1 MRKRNYWLLYLII
14 LCSLLT
20 ACSDN
25 KPTYRIGVSQCGG
38 GRWREKV
45 NSEMLAAQHLYDQS
59 VKVEVIN
66 ARDDT
71 RRQIHQ
77 IDSLV
82 NTGIDL
88 LVVAPNEAAPIAEA
102 VVRTREKGI
111 PVIFFDRKAATDGYT
126 AFIGG
131 NNVEAGQI
139 VAGYA
144 LELARQSG
152 KAKPVVLEVTAT
164 MSTSPAME
172 RHQGFAAVMEQHK
185 EVEYICV
192 NGNWSFELTY
202 ELVKQQMS
210 GNVKPDIVFCHNDGM
225 GMGARKA
232 VEELGLEKE
241 VKILGVDGMPDEG
254 ISFVLQG
261 KLSGTYVYPT
271 HGEKIVKLA
280 LDILTGQPYE
290 RDNSLRGTM
299 VTPENAAQVN
309 LNSRELIRQN
319 ENLIVIHEKLE
330 RAFGLYNTQQ
340 KILIAS
346 FISILL
352 LIVAVVLTWQAVR
365 QTRKAHRQMKTMHE
379 EQSRFYTNAS
389 HQLKTP
395 LTLIA
400 GPMKE
405 LADSRTLQDKERALV
420 DIVCRNVSTLESLV
434 SSVLNFRKEM
444 KNMVS
449 DETAGE
455 ATMQVASSELIQ
467 ERRLAMMKHED
478 TDELSSI
485 LIVDDNDDMCLYLK
499 TLLADQFYVLLAS
512 NGQDGLKI
520 ARELVP
526 DIIVSDVM
534 MPVMDGLQFCRQLK
548 ENAITS
554 HIPVILLTARSSD
567 SQQMEGYEHGADA
580 YLTKPFNADV
590 LISRIYNLL
599 KNRQQLLHLF
609 DNQQTAQQSQAASTQ
624 DTLFAEQ
631 LREAIRKHMSNSSLK
646 MDDLADE
653 VGLGRVQLY
662 RKVKALT
669 GLSPVEVL
677 RQMRLQHA
685 RTLLMTTTKTV
696 QEIAYDVGFGTPGY
710 FSKCFKQQYGIYP
723 MDLRSQQN

>member
-1 MRKRNYWLLYLII
+1 
-14 LCSLLT
+14 
-20 ACSDN
+20 
-25 KPTYRIGVSQCGG
+25 
-38 GRWREKV
+38 
-45 NSEMLAAQHLYDQS
+45 
-59 VKVEVIN
+59 
-66 ARDDT
+66 
-71 RRQIHQ
+71 
-77 IDSLV
+77 
-82 NTGIDL
+82 
-88 LVVAPNEAAPIAEA
+88 
-102 VVRTREKGI
+102 
-111 PVIFFDRKAATDGYT
+111 
-126 AFIGG
+126 
-131 NNVEAGQI
+131 
-139 VAGYA
+139 
-144 LELARQSG
+144 
-152 KAKPVVLEVTAT
+152 
-164 MSTSPAME
+164 
-172 RHQGFAAVMEQHK
+172 
-185 EVEYICV
+185 
-192 NGNWSFELTY
+192 
-202 ELVKQQMS
+202 
-210 GNVKPDIVFCHNDGM
+210 
-225 GMGARKA
+225 
-232 VEELGLEKE
+232 
-241 VKILGVDGMPDEG
+241 
-254 ISFVLQG
+254 
-261 KLSGTYVYPT
+261 
-271 HGEKIVKLA
+271 
-280 LDILTGQPYE
+280 
-290 RDNSLRGTM
+290 
-299 VTPENAAQVN
+299 

-365 QTRKAHRQMKTMHE
+365 QTRKAHRQMKAMHD